1 MIDDIRWAVRHVLS
15 SPDRLRY
22 LLATGIEAP
31 FYLARF
37 LRVIVPQARE
47 RLAALRT
54 LAEAMPDDR
63 LRAQALASIEGKSYH
78 VAGACILATFLPP
91 DAARE
96 YIAVVAPLE
105 TIYDYLDNLCDRH
118 PDVDPAAYPVLHQA
132 IADALDPNAAP
143 RDYYANGP
151 SGDDGGYLRALV
163 EQTQRGLAKLPHY
176 EDLLPYFRESALLYS
191 QMQTFSHYTSPER
204 ELACVSWYEEHRERF
219 KALDWHE
226 FACAAGSQFQ
236 VYAPLFVAFE
246 GRPDLAGLA
255 YDAYFPYVSSLHVM
269 LDSFIDQSEDAAHG
283 ELSFAAVYDGPRRLR
298 ERVAFLA
305 AAGRRGFAAL
315 PRPECHRFVLRIM
328 TLFYLTHPK
337 VFTQG
342 LDRQARSLLRAT
354 E

>member
-31 FYLARF
+31 LYLARF

-47 RLAALRT
+47 RLADLRT

-63 LRAQALASIEGKSYH
+63 LREQALASIDGKSYH
-78 VAGACILATFLPP
+78 VAGACILATFLPA
-91 DAARE
+91 DAARA
-96 YIAVVAPLE
+96 YIAIVAPLE

-118 PDVDPAAYPVLHQA
+118 PEVDPTAYPVLHRA
-132 IADALDPNAAP
+132 IADALDPDANP
-143 RDYYANGP
+143 GDYYANGP
-151 SGDDGGYLRALV
+151 AGDDGGYLRALV
-163 EQTQRGLAKLPHY
+163 EQTQRGLAALPHH
-176 EDLLPYFRESALLYS
+176 EELLPYFRESALLYS
-191 QMQTFSHYTSPER
+191 QMQTFSHYPSPER
-204 ELACVSWYEEHRERF
+204 ELACVRWYEEHRDRF

-236 VYAPLFVAFE
+236 VYAPLFVAFD
-246 GRPDLAGLA
+246 GSPGLAGLA

-283 ELSFAAVYDGPRRLR
+283 ELSFTAVYDGARRLR

-305 AAGRRGFAAL
+305 ESGRRGFAGL
-315 PRPECHRFVLRIM
+315 PRPERHRFVLRIM